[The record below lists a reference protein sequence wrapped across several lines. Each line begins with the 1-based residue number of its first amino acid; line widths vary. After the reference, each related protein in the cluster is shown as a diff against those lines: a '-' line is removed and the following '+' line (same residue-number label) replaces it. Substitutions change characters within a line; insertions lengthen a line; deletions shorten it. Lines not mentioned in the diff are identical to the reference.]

1 MTYARRPGT
10 IEAALTDSIQQL
22 TPAEIERATGKSLS
36 LFYKAANPIKPAAL
50 HLVDAVSLDAALIVK
65 GEPPRLLRRAREL
78 KHARVVELGGRP
90 IHEPQHPL
98 DRLAGVMAELGD
110 VAGEVR
116 AACCGS
122 SPHGRG
128 IDEREAA
135 RILAEVDEAETE
147 LAKLK
152 ADVHAAI
159 VRRPRVVA

>member
-10 IEAALTDSIQQL
+10 IEAALTDSIQLL
-22 TPAEIERATGKSLS
+22 TPIEVERATGKSLS

-50 HLVDAVSLDAALIVK
+50 HLVDAVSIDAALIVK
-65 GEPPRLLRRAREL
+65 GEQPRLLRRARDL

-90 IHEPQHPL
+90 MHEPQHPL
-98 DRLAGVMAELGD
+98 ERLAAVMGEVGD
-110 VAGEVR
+110 VASEVR

-122 SPHGRG
+122 SPLGRA
-128 IDEREAA
+128 IDEREAT
-135 RILAEVDEAETE
+135 RILAEIEEAEGE

-152 ADVHAAI
+152 ADIHAAV